1 MSFIF
6 FRRKR
11 NARIF
16 FKIEECENLTRR
28 NTVRISRTKVTAGEA
43 EVAAHNL
50 SMTNSYDRRSIE
62 KPEKETFGFF
72 DKIGEN
78 NHSRTGTN

>member
-6 FRRKR
+6 CRRQR

-28 NTVRISRTKVTAGEA
+28 NTVCISRTKVTADEA

-50 SMTNSYDRRSIE
+50 SMTNSFDRRSN
-62 KPEKETFGFF
+62 
-72 DKIGEN
+72 EN
-78 NHSRTGTN
+78 T

>member
-1 MSFIF
+1 MSLIF
-6 FRRKR
+6 CRRQR
-11 NARIF
+11 NVRVF
-16 FKIEECENLTRR
+16 FKIEECENLTHR
-28 NTVRISRTKVTAGEA
+28 NTVCISRTNGTAGEA

-72 DKIGEN
+72 DKIVEN
-78 NHSRTGTN
+78 NHFRTGTS

>member
-1 MSFIF
+1 MSL
-6 FRRKR
+6 
-11 NARIF
+11 IF

-50 SMTNSYDRRSIE
+50 SMTMRLE
-62 KPEKETFGFF
+62 KITVSGQALPNVSF
-72 DKIGEN
+72 
-78 NHSRTGTN
+78 